1 MIELVPPGCTGSE
14 LLVHAVTP
22 QNPTMHAIPTTAFTP
37 LILGNV
43 LSVRGSCDLDR
54 EFRGINIILSC
65 ADSRPGMKLESLC
78 KIQWRTGTNVKG
90 VLKNAEP
97 ELSIT

>member
-1 MIELVPPGCTGSE
+1 
-14 LLVHAVTP
+14 
-22 QNPTMHAIPTTAFTP
+22 MHAMPTTAFTP

-65 ADSRPGMKLESLC
+65 AESRPGLKLECLC
-78 KIQWRTGTNVKG
+78 KIQWTTRTNVKG
-90 VLKNAEP
+90 VLKNAES
-97 ELSIT
+97 ELSIA